1 MFLLNLSKNNFLF
14 CIENYNIKLRFNK
27 SIKQYGRIFNI
38 FRIIVF
44 VYYNPRSNEAGSKEC
59 RHLIEAKESLLS
71 TLDALSN
78 INSTDL
84 IQIQIKEIYKKLEQM
99 HDNRKKIESATNYL

>member
-1 MFLLNLSKNNFLF
+1 MHS
-14 CIENYNIKLRFNK
+14 FNK

-38 FRIIVF
+38 FEIIIF
-44 VYYNPRSNEAGSKEC
+44 YYKNPMSYEAGSKEC

-71 TLDALSN
+71 ALEALSN

-84 IQIQIKEIYKKLEQM
+84 IQIQIKEIYNKLEQM
-99 HDNRKKIESATNYL
+99 HDNRKKIESATNYI